1 MESIDWSAAKVG
13 LDLIQMAFTGAVAI
27 YVWWSNKY
35 RANAS
40 AIRTL
45 SQRID
50 GQDKHLAQLD
60 QTIKHRP
67 RHDDLDKL
75 RDEMTHTNRELAEVS
90 SQLKSTTAL
99 LNRLHDY
106 LLQEKGNR

>member
-1 MESIDWSAAKVG
+1 MESINWDAAKVFS
-13 LDLIQMAFTGAVAI
+13 DLGQWLIMGAFAI
-27 YVWWSNKY
+27 YAWWSRRNSDNGK
-35 RANAS
+35 
-40 AIRTL
+40 TL
-45 SQRID
+45 NGINNRID
-50 GQDKHLAQLD
+50 GLDKHLAQVE

-75 RDEMTHTNRELAEVS
+75 RTEMTHTNRELAEVS

-106 LLQEKGNR
+106 LLQERGNR

>member
-1 MESIDWSAAKVG
+1 MESINWDAAKVIS
-13 LDLIQMAFTGAVAI
+13 DLGQWLIMAAFAI
-27 YVWWSNKY
+27 YAWWARRNSDNGKTIKGI
-35 RANAS
+35 NE
-40 AIRTL
+40 
-45 SQRID
+45 RID
-50 GQDKHLAQLD
+50 TLDKHVAGLD

-75 RDEMTHTNRELAEVS
+75 RDEMTNTNRELAEVS